1 MNNIIKT
8 LLSTIFLSIL
18 LFLFN
23 NKSNFKTEYII
34 PIIVALLVKYLLGDW
49 DKGYSWSCS
58 DIQYWLFILIISY
71 ITIILL
77 KKLVII

>member
-1 MNNIIKT
+1 MNNINKT

-49 DKGYSWSCS
+49 DKGYAWSSS

-71 ITIILL
+71 ITIIIL

>member
-1 MNNIIKT
+1 MNNINKT

-49 DKGYSWSCS
+49 DKGYAWPSS
-58 DIQYWLFILIISY
+58 DIQYWLFILVISY
-71 ITIILL
+71 ITIIIL

>member
-49 DKGYSWSCS
+49 DKGYSWSSS
-58 DIQYWLFILIISY
+58 DIKYWLFILIISY

>member
-1 MNNIIKT
+1 MNNINKT

-49 DKGYSWSCS
+49 DKGYAWSLS
-58 DIQYWLFILIISY
+58 DIQYWLFILVISY
-71 ITIILL
+71 ITIIIL